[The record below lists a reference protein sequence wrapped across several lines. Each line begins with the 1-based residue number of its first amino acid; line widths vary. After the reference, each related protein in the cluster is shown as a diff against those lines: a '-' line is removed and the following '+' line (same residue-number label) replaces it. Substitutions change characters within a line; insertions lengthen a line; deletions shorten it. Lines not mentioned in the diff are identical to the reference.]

1 MRDAQ
6 RIVAVLGMLAFGGA
20 TLLGCSSDQEKA
32 SEHLARAEAY
42 QAEGKRKEALLEL
55 RSALQLDPK
64 SADTNFR
71 IGTVLEAQEQ
81 YGDAAFYYGEAHRLD
96 PSRSDAALALVK
108 LIAFPEPE
116 RASALIDGVLARE
129 PNSAPA
135 YSMRSFMQLIHKDTQ
150 AALEAALTATELDPN
165 DAAAAHQLGVV
176 HQARIREAR
185 MIERRPP
192 EASLF
197 EAAVAAFDRAAELGT
212 DEQAAAALYER
223 ARVLA
228 TWPDHGEQAEAAY
241 RELVERAAAGGDPD
255 LYRQGALAARLYAR
269 QTRNAPLL
277 RWSIEQVVQA
287 DPDDM
292 EAWSELAHVV
302 EHQEGDGAGE
312 AVLRRLIEKQPKSS
326 EAHIAYARHVLGFD
340 GREDA
345 IRHLEKV
352 APTVDAPDEILGFLV
367 DLRYSGGEP
376 EEARALVDRLA
387 AEHPGSPRTDLARA
401 QRMIAEDQL
410 DEAVLLLRELNGRAE
425 TFDSQHLLALAEAR
439 RGRLPD
445 ARQAIAR
452 GLEIGAAPQREAS
465 LLALRA
471 QIEHATSS
479 WTDLLQTVSLLARA
493 SGTLTPSQR
502 VMRAEAQFEV
512 GRTEIAK
519 QTLERALE
527 DEPPTVPAVLLFARF
542 QGAEDPDRARAL
554 LEGAVERAPADV
566 RLHAALAEMEA
577 AAGRVDEAL
586 ARIDSALA
594 LNLPEARTASLRA
607 LRARALMTLGRP
619 DEAGDEAMRAF
630 QAAPGDAAIANL
642 VVAIYASQGKT
653 DEVIASLEE
662 ARDVG
667 ALGRAGEELL
677 GRMYTQTGRDD
688 AAIETY
694 ERLLAA
700 GWTRV
705 GVKNDLA
712 FLLAKSDRDLDRA
725 LELAREAQSQQGE
738 NAAVADTLGFVYYRK
753 QLFEPAVQQFR
764 FAIETAQRTSGAQ
777 GGPETAGYQYHLGL
791 ALRGLDRNEEA
802 IEAFEAA
809 LRQDPGLAEAE
820 QALAELRARAG
831 GAATPRGSS

>member
-6 RIVAVLGMLAFGGA
+6 RIVAVLGMLVFGGA
-20 TLLGCSSDQEKA
+20 PLLGCSSDQEKA
-32 SEHLARAEAY
+32 SEHLARAEGY
-42 QAEGKRKEALLEL
+42 QADGKPKEALLEL

-81 YGDAAFYYGEAHRLD
+81 YGDAAFYYGEALRLD
-96 PSRSDAALALVK
+96 STRSDAALALVK
-108 LIAFPEPE
+108 LIAFADPE
-116 RASALIDGVLARE
+116 RASALIDEVLVRE
-129 PNSAPA
+129 PRSAAA
-135 YSMRSFMQLIHKDTQ
+135 YSMRSFMLLIHKDTQ
-150 AALEAALTATELDPN
+150 AALEAALTAVELEPSDS
-165 DAAAAHQLGVV
+165 AAAHQLGIV

-185 MIERRPP
+185 MIEQRLP
-192 EASLF
+192 EESLF

-212 DEQAAAALYER
+212 EQQAAAALYER
-223 ARVLA
+223 ARVFA
-228 TWPDHGEQAEAAY
+228 TWPEHEEQAEAAY
-241 RELVERAAAGGDPD
+241 RELVERAAASGELD

-269 QTRNAPLL
+269 RTRNAPLL
-277 RWSIEQVVQA
+277 RWSIEQAIAV

-302 EHQEGDGAGE
+302 EQQDGDGAGE

-326 EAHIAYARHVLGFD
+326 EVHIAYARHILGFD

-345 IRHLEKV
+345 IRHLESV
-352 APTVDAPDEILGFLV
+352 APTVETPEEILGFLV

-376 EEARALVDRLA
+376 EEARALVDRLV

-410 DEAVLLLRELNGRAE
+410 DETVLLLRDLNGRSE

-439 RGRLPD
+439 RGRLPE

-452 GLEIGAAPQREAS
+452 ALEIGAAPQREGS

-471 QIEHATSS
+471 QIEHATGS
-479 WTDLLQTVSLLARA
+479 WTDLLQTINSLARA
-493 SGTLTPSQR
+493 NRVLTPGQR
-502 VMRAEAQFEV
+502 VMRAEAQFQV

-527 DEPPTVPAVLLFARF
+527 DEPPTIPAVLVFARF
-542 QGAEDPDRARAL
+542 QGAEHPDRARAL
-554 LEGAVERAPADV
+554 LEGALERAPGDI
-566 RLHAALAEMEA
+566 RLNAALAEMEV
-577 AAGRVDEAL
+577 AAGRVEEAL
-586 ARIDSALA
+586 ARVDSALA
-594 LNLPEARTASLRA
+594 MDLPEARTASLRA
-607 LRARALMTLGRP
+607 LRSRVLLTLGRP
-619 DEAGDEAMRAF
+619 DEAATEAMRAF

-642 VVAIYASQGKT
+642 VVAIYADRGKS
-653 DEVIASLEE
+653 DEAIASLEE

-712 FLLAKSDRDLDRA
+712 FLLAKTDRDLDRA

-764 FAIETAQRTSGAQ
+764 FAIETAQRTSGSE

-809 LRQDPGLAEAE
+809 LRQDPGLTEAE

-831 GAATPRGSS
+831 SAATPPGSS